1 MADLVPELLTNL
13 SRHRLPGIDLGEG
26 FVYPDYSGHS
36 VLNVPTSVCQWLGVP
51 ALGVDPLES
60 TALTDLAQGSR
71 HIVLVLMDA
80 LALHRLRGWIKEGIT
95 PLWGSLAEEGV
106 LLPLTSITPSTTSA
120 ALTSLWTG
128 CSPAVHGTIGYEMWL
143 KEYGVVANTILHAP
157 ISFQGDAGSLKR
169 AGFNPE
175 NFLNLP
181 TLGSHMHRYGVQA
194 YAFQHK
200 SIVRSGL
207 SQSLMQ
213 DVNVHSYNTVAD
225 LWVNVRKTLEGHIE
239 ERNYLWVYWSEV
251 DQFSHLYGPDDERT
265 VEEFAAFTAACERLF
280 LERLSPTA
288 RQDTLFILMAD
299 HGQIVTQPDPH
310 YDLRNNPN
318 LTRRLHILPTGENR
332 LASLY
337 IRPGQVEAVREYIE
351 RVWPNQFTTLDP
363 AFAIDAGLFGPGT
376 PHSRLLDR
384 LGDLL
389 VVARGEAYFWW
400 SNKEDHLYG
409 RHGGLSPGEMLVPFL
424 AVKMG

>member
-1 MADLVPELLTNL
+1 MADLISELLPNL
-13 SRHRLPGIDLGEG
+13 TRHRLPGLELGEG
-26 FVYPDYSGHS
+26 FVYPDFVGHS
-36 VLNVPTSVCQWLGVP
+36 VLNVPASLCRWLEIP

-60 TALTDLAQGSR
+60 EVLPALAQGSR

-80 LALHRLRGWIKEGIT
+80 LALHRLQGWIREGIT
-95 PLWGSLAEEGV
+95 PLWGRLAEVGV
-106 LLPLTSITPSTTSA
+106 MIPMTSITPSTTSA

-128 CSPAVHGTIGYEMWL
+128 RSPAVHGTIGYEMWL

-181 TLGSHMHRYGVQA
+181 TLGSHLSRYGVQVH
-194 YAFQHK
+194 AFQHK
-200 SIVRSGL
+200 SIARSGL

-213 DVNVHSYNTVAD
+213 EVNVRSYNTAAD
-225 LWVNVRKTLEGHIE
+225 LWVNVRQTLEGHLE
-239 ERNYLWVYWSEV
+239 ERSYLWVYWSEV

-280 LERLSPTA
+280 LDRLSPTA
-288 RQDTLFILMAD
+288 RRDTLFILMAD
-299 HGQIVTQPDPH
+299 HGQIATQPDPY
-310 YDLRNNPN
+310 YDLRNHPN

-351 RVWPNQFTTLDP
+351 RVWPNQFAFLDP
-363 AFAIDAGLFGPGT
+363 AFAVNAGLFGPGK
-376 PHSRLLDR
+376 PHPRLTDR

-409 RHGGLSPGEMLVPFL
+409 RHGGLSPEEMLVPFL
-424 AVKMG
+424 AIRMG